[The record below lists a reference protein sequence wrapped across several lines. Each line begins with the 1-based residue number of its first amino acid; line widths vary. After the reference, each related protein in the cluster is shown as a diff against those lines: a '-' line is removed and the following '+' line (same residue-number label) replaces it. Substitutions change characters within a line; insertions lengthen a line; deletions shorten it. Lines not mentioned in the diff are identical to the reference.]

1 MPELPEHQEH
11 PEPDPVDGPD
21 HTAAD
26 RAEAADGAAGAADTA
41 DAATGPA
48 AGSTGETGAASG
60 PSRPD
65 EDAEPQAGAGARPG
79 PAATDDELFAQLI
92 AGFDDP
98 VEAGSR
104 TWPEAEDVADLAP
117 RPRPRP
123 SIMQLPVVRALPPV
137 NPRAWT
143 AAEDPDDEHFVP
155 PEPEPLPRPEA
166 PTRLAIAAVVLGLAL
181 IGLYLTG
188 YLPGLGAV
196 LGGCAFLGGA
206 ATLVSRLRVD
216 DEDDDDPDPHNG
228 AVV

>member
-11 PEPDPVDGPD
+11 PEPDPANGPEP
-21 HTAAD
+21 TPAD
-26 RAEAADGAAGAADTA
+26 RAEAADGAADTA
-41 DAATGPA
+41 DAATEPA
-48 AGSTGETGAASG
+48 AGSTGRTGAAGG

-65 EDAEPQAGAGARPG
+65 EDAEPA

-117 RPRPRP
+117 APRPRP

-137 NPRAWT
+137 DPRAWT

-216 DEDDDDPDPHNG
+216 DDDDDDPDPHNG

>member
-11 PEPDPVDGPD
+11 PEPDPANGPEP
-21 HTAAD
+21 TPAD
-26 RAEAADGAAGAADTA
+26 RDEAADGTADTP
-41 DAATGPA
+41 DAATEPA

-166 PTRLAIAAVVLGLAL
+166 PTRLAIAAVVLGLVL